1 MLTSMVFFRY
11 SPTSVPSSHPSLF
24 YSSCYNFI
32 VPLDNWSNRIWALH
46 DHWRRARLIYL
57 LIPVVLF
64 SFDSFKLNLLIEY
77 FVSAPPFRHWNT
89 KRARFL
95 YKLVLPCEY
104 QTTIVILLTIQLC
117 PIRRPFYYSTARCC
131 KVDTPRFGRE

>member
-1 MLTSMVFFRY
+1 M
-11 SPTSVPSSHPSLF
+11 
-24 YSSCYNFI
+24 
-32 VPLDNWSNRIWALH
+32 
-46 DHWRRARLIYL
+46 IYL

-117 PIRRPFYYSTARCC
+117 PIGRVHFTIALLVVARWIRQDLGESE
-131 KVDTPRFGRE
+131 KMGMSYERDYL